1 MAYSFEP
8 NELALLTA
16 LSDRYRSADAALAEA
31 AALRAG
37 LSLPKGVVHVISD
50 VHGED
55 KKLRHVIN
63 NASGGL
69 RPLVESLFEG
79 RLDESERRQLL
90 GVLYYPREALA
101 SLRPLLADRERR
113 RQWVKRTLRL
123 QFDLVRALARS
134 YRRPQVLA
142 LLPDGHRELFL
153 ELLSETG
160 SGRDAGYV
168 DAMVDAL

>member
-55 KKLRHVIN
+55 RKLRHVIN

-69 RPLVESLFEG
+69 RPLVESVSGGAEL
-79 RLDESERRQLL
+79 SEDARRQLL
-90 GVLYYPREALA
+90 NVLYYPRETMD
-101 SLRPLLADRERR
+101 SLRGSPDFADRARR
-113 RQWVKRTLRL
+113 SAWAKRTLRL
-123 QFDLVRALARS
+123 QFELVRRLAQG
-134 YRRPQVLA
+134 YRREHVTSLFPA
-142 LLPDGHRELFL
+142 AYRELFD
-153 ELLSETG
+153 ELLAEPCA
-160 SGRDAGYV
+160 GRGAGYV
-168 DAMVDAL
+168 D